1 MVKGVDYWG
10 GWADLLGIE
19 KRKRKIGSLILT
31 TEIIPR
37 EKCRVCNIYL
47 QKNCLN
53 DICLKCSKQFNKI
66 KDFVVFERA
75 LE

>member
-1 MVKGVDYWG
+1 MIYVK
-10 GWADLLGIE
+10 
-19 KRKRKIGSLILT
+19 KMT

-37 EKCRVCNIYL
+37 EKCRVCKIYL